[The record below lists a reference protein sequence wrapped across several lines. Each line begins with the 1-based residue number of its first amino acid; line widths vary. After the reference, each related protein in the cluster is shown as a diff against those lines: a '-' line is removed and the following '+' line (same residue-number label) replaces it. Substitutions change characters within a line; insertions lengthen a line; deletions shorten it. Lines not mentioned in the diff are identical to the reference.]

1 MYKLVLVITTAA
13 ARAECVVKKQT
24 HAFYYLWY
32 GTPTT
37 DGKWLH
43 WDHAVL
49 PHWTKKVR
57 AQYKHLE
64 NYTHEPPTRLHAPFY
79 PAAGPYSSSDPQLL
93 DAHFSQ
99 LRDAGVDAAVL
110 SWTGRPGGAVSDT
123 QGVGTDAI
131 VPLAIAAAKR
141 AGIGA
146 AIHLEPYEGRGAES
160 VALDLAHLVTHDL
173 YRLPRRPCG
182 GHDRLPVVYLY
193 DAYHTPAKGWARLF
207 CDDGDLSVRGTPHDV
222 VVIAT
227 LLNRDEE
234 ELVVNGCFDG
244 FYSYFATDGFT
255 HGSTSAHWK
264 LLAAWARKKNLWFSP
279 SAGPGY
285 NDTRIRPWNDIATRD
300 RRNGAYY
307 RQMLGAAVESGAD
320 LVSITSWNEWGE
332 GTQIEPARA
341 PADDVGDHMDYG
353 ANPNLYLDIT
363 REATERWRNRSP
375 PDL

>member
-1 MYKLVLVITTAA
+1 MCKLLLLIAISAA
-13 ARAECVVKKQT
+13 KSKCVVKKQV
-24 HAFYYLWY
+24 HVFYYLWY

-49 PHWTKKVR
+49 PHWTQSVR

-64 NYTHEPPTRLHAPFY
+64 NYTHEPPMRLHAPFY
-79 PAAGPYSSSDPQLL
+79 PAAGPYSSSDPKLL

-99 LRDAGVDAAVL
+99 LREAGVDAAVL

-131 VPLAIAAAKR
+131 VPAAIAAAKR

-146 AIHLEPYEGRGAES
+146 AIHLEPYEGRSAES
-160 VALDLAHLVTHDL
+160 VALDLSHLVTYDL
-173 YRLPRRPCG
+173 YCLPRRPCG
-182 GHDRLPVVYLY
+182 GHAPLPVVYLY
-193 DAYHTPAKGWARLF
+193 DAYHTPAKEWARLF
-207 CDDGDLSVRGTPHDV
+207 CKDGDLSIRGTQHDV

-227 LLNRDEE
+227 LLNQDEKA
-234 ELVVNGCFDG
+234 LVEDGCFDG
-244 FYSYFATDGFT
+244 FYSYFATDGST
-255 HGSTSAHWK
+255 YGATSAHWK

-285 NDTRIRPWNDIATRD
+285 NDTRIRPWNNAATRD
-300 RRNGAYY
+300 RGNGAYY
-307 RQMLGAAVESGAD
+307 RKMLGAAVDSGAA

-332 GTQIEPARA
+332 GTQIEPSRL
-341 PADDVGDHMDYG
+341 PADDICDHMDYG
-353 ANPNLYLDIT
+353 ANSDLYLDVT
-363 REATERWRNRSP
+363 RDATAQWRTASP

>member
-1 MYKLVLVITTAA
+1 MHIRSLLSERIEAA
-13 ARAECVVKKQT
+13 FA
-24 HAFYYLWY
+24 
-32 GTPTT
+32 
-37 DGKWLH
+37 
-43 WDHAVL
+43 
-49 PHWTKKVR
+49 
-57 AQYKHLE
+57 HLGLE
-64 NYTHEPPTRLHAPFY
+64 GQALLQ
-79 PAAGPYSSSDPQLL
+79 AASRPEFGDYQ
-93 DAHFSQ
+93 AN
-99 LRDAGVDAAVL
+99 GVM
-110 SWTGRPGGAVSDT
+110 
-123 QGVGTDAI
+123 
-131 VPLAIAAAKR
+131 AAAKR

-182 GHDRLPVVYLY
+182 GHTRLPVVYLY
-193 DAYHTPAKGWARLF
+193 DAYHTPAEEWARLF

-255 HGSTSAHWK
+255 YGSTSAHWK

-300 RRNGAYY
+300 RKKGAYY
-307 RQMLGAAVESGAD
+307 RKMLGAAVESGAD

-332 GTQIEPARA
+332 GTQIEAAAPHLVHWYDPFRRPGPDIHQWLSSLALSCSSGFRA
-341 PADDVGDHMDYG
+341 VRLRDDCKLWLGPMSEVS
-353 ANPNLYLDIT
+353 I
-363 REATERWRNRSP
+363 S
-375 PDL
+375 